1 MEFHEKSLELN
12 ITHELLNLADSWFW
26 FLTDIP
32 LWQYWRPRY
41 RLPFLKI
48 PKSTSG
54 GFHITTEGKNDPTG
68 NAGGGFDVR
77 IKTGLGGYLLFIQY
91 KKGDLITTSPDNNSE
106 FAKQPHEHFKF
117 KINSTSTNQ
126 HFVLRDLANGIGKKK
141 GNAVVYAFPLIA
153 DMDELEANAG
163 KLIRMTK
170 FISIGDIDVQ
180 AITNNVAFKKGQ
192 EHNFLVGKFDMI
204 RCEVNYFYYF
214 FAGKDRSADIIS
226 DIIAI
231 KFQKTLSYF
240 LKAIEINYKK
250 YGLFE
255 EYIPYGIQ
263 QSFVQYTRYLLHYFE
278 VSPTSLD
285 ISFLNRYTEYF
296 YQDEFNEYEN
306 SQRDKD
312 VLTSVFNALS
322 DFEKFINSIERNPEK
337 VFRQEIPQYKPKF
350 LIPGN
355 GDNGIRIKFKGQIS
369 EEVVEGINYLV
380 I

>member
-1 MEFHEKSLELN
+1 MN
-12 ITHELLNLADSWFW
+12 
-26 FLTDIP
+26 
-32 LWQYWRPRY
+32 
-41 RLPFLKI
+41 
-48 PKSTSG
+48 
-54 GFHITTEGKNDPTG
+54 
-68 NAGGGFDVR
+68 
-77 IKTGLGGYLLFIQY
+77 
-91 KKGDLITTSPDNNSE
+91 
-106 FAKQPHEHFKF
+106 
-117 KINSTSTNQ
+117 
-126 HFVLRDLANGIGKKK
+126 
-141 GNAVVYAFPLIA
+141 
-153 DMDELEANAG
+153 ELEANAG

-214 FAGKDRSADIIS
+214 FSGKDRSADIIS

-312 VLTSVFNALS
+312 VLTSIFNALS

-355 GDNGIRIKFKGQIS
+355 GDNGIRIKFEGQIS